1 MLSQVEAVRHGVLD
15 GPRRWSARLST
26 RAIVKRSWRWIW
38 ERNDVT
44 RTQRKQRTQRR
55 QAQSAEHR
63 GWHSWALGVGL
74 FVALSVGLVAQ
85 APDHSGTWRLNRD
98 ASQITKGA
106 GLNGL
111 GASGAPPTLYVA
123 QAANGTAV
131 VGSDINESGA
141 KRYQVSTKGLLLE
154 RDGTTEHLSLGSDG
168 KTLTVRITGG
178 GWIRRP
184 WCIRGRTRFVPCE
197 QWPTA
202 CRW

>member
-1 MLSQVEAVRHGVLD
+1 MTLRG
-15 GPRRWSARLST
+15 RRGSKGRRDA
-26 RAIVKRSWRWIW
+26 
-38 ERNDVT
+38 ERRD
-44 RTQRKQRTQRR
+44 
-55 QAQSAEHR
+55 AEHR

-106 GLNGL
+106 GLTGL
-111 GASGAPPTLYVA
+111 GAGGAPPTLYVA

-141 KRYQVSTKGLLLE
+141 KLYQVSTKGLLLE
-154 RDGTTEHLSLGSDG
+154 RDGATEHFSLSADS
-168 KTLTVRITGG
+168 KTLTVRIVSAGTE
-178 GWIRRP
+178 
-184 WCIRGRTRFVPCE
+184 TTLVYTKTNAVAPCE